1 MQSAVKSALSS
12 GTGAGY
18 GGNEGKQDPDDDST
32 PLLGTMRVASEA
44 KDSGSGLAL
53 TSTLGSTFG
62 STLGSTLGGTG
73 LAPLREAKEEGGSV
87 RSVQGESVKSIQGE
101 SVRSIRSPAS
111 RRYDDDGNDSDGS
124 KNSTDGFL
132 TKVDGDD

>member
-1 MQSAVKSALSS
+1 MQKAVKSALSS
-12 GTGAGY
+12 GEGAGY
-18 GGNEGKQDPDDDST
+18 GGNENKQDPDDDST
-32 PLLGTMRVASEA
+32 PLLGTMRVTSEA
-44 KDSGSGLAL
+44 KDGGTGPAL
-53 TSTLGSTFG
+53 TSTLGSSLG

-73 LAPLREAKEEGGSV
+73 LPPLREAKEEAGSV
-87 RSVQGESVKSIQGE
+87 RSVQEE

-124 KNSTDGFL
+124 KNSADGFL